1 MPITML
7 KPGET
12 KIVKRINGKAETK
25 HFLENLGLVVG
36 SSVTLITEMAGNVIV
51 CVKDTRVAISKA
63 MATKI
68 IIGD

>member
-7 KPGET
+7 KYGET
-12 KIVKRINGKAETK
+12 KTVRQINGKTETK
-25 HFLENLGLVVG
+25 HFLENLGLVTG
-36 SSVTLITEMAGNVIV
+36 STVTLVNEMAGNIII

-63 MATKI
+63 MANKI